1 MVNGI
6 VFFDSPDGRR
16 GDIVWGVES
25 ARGTI
30 IRMTKLSDTSLIV
43 LWMSEEEGLLKT
55 VAKGARRPKSAF
67 AGRLDLFVDAGF
79 QWSRSRSSDLHGL
92 REVDVS
98 DYRESLRGSYRDS
111 VVAAYF
117 GQLLEMVLELNH
129 AEPKIFAL
137 LQRGLAYLQEHG
149 GSRKAVLHFEKE
161 VARLLGLGDGAQRGI
176 LNAYGKLPASR
187 EHCLDLFI

>member
-1 MVNGI
+1 M
-6 VFFDSPDGRR
+6 
-16 GDIVWGVES
+16 ES

-30 IRMTKLSDTSLIV
+30 IRLTKLSDTSLII

-92 REVDVS
+92 REVAVT
-98 DYRESLRGSYRDS
+98 DYREPLRGNYRDS

-129 AEPKIFAL
+129 AEPEIFAL
-137 LQRGLAYLQEHG
+137 LQRGLAYLTEEG